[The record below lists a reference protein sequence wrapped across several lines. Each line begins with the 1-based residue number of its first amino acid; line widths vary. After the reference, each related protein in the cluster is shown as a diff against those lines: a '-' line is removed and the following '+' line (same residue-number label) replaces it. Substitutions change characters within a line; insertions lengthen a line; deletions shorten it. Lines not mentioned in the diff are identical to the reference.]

1 LGKTVRFSISTSIDL
16 LKRFDE
22 ALRERSYTNRSK
34 AIRDLIIGFIVDRE
48 WEKSERHVMGSLTL
62 LYDHEARGLLGK
74 LTEIQHERG
83 GNIVSTMHVH
93 VDEKNCMEILAL
105 KGFPKEIREVADK
118 LVSCR
123 GVKHGKLVMSTIGT

>member
-16 LKRFDE
+16 LKRFDK

>member
-1 LGKTVRFSISTSIDL
+1 VRFCISTSIDL
-16 LKRFDE
+16 LKSFDE
-22 ALRERSYTNRSK
+22 AIRERCYTNRSK
-34 AIRDLIIGFIVDRE
+34 AVRDLINGFIVERE

-62 LYDHEARGLLGK
+62 LYNHEARGLLEK

-105 KGFPKEIREVADK
+105 KGFPKEIREVADR

-123 GVKHGKLVMSTIGT
+123 GVKHGKLVMSTMGT

>member
-1 LGKTVRFSISTSIDL
+1 MGKTVRFSISTSIDL

>member
-1 LGKTVRFSISTSIDL
+1 LGKTARFSISTSIDL

-34 AIRDLIIGFIVDRE
+34 AIRDLIIGFIVERE

-74 LTEIQHERG
+74 LIEIQHERG

-105 KGFPKEIREVADK
+105 KGFPKEIREVADR